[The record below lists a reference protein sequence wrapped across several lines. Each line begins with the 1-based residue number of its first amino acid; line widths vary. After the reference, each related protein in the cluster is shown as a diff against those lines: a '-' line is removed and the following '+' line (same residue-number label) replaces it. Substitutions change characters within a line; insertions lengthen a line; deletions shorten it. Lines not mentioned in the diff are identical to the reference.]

1 MTDLKQRVRPQ
12 MMTNLVSSFER
23 VAEAITDRVA
33 AVLGAD
39 VVVTDTRGIV
49 VSSNQRRL
57 VGLSFDPGNADHP
70 ESTYWVP
77 LMIDGQVGK
86 VITNQPPH
94 GEVLSSRL
102 LKNLVEL
109 VTAQVK
115 VDWQPNTT
123 ELRDTFFHDLMHG
136 LYKDEETVRREA
148 AVLSIDLNVPYQLLL
163 IDAASYILGTNSYQQ
178 PETADIQ
185 VRRRAQ
191 TVISSVLNVA
201 HTSNDSLGTYIGNG
215 EIIFLRTYQNK
226 AQPAKRHQPV
236 YTANMAWDQSTT
248 LHQLS
253 KFLIERLH
261 SNLDPFISI
270 GIGRHHPGLS
280 GFSRAYEE
288 ARAAIT
294 LGRRFKSAAGLY
306 SLSDLGI
313 AAFIGL
319 TDERTKS
326 ELASYILRPIIA
338 DHELYRT
345 LTVFFAENCSPS
357 LTVKRLSI
365 HRNTLSYRLD
375 KITTL
380 SGFDPRTFDDA
391 VQLRLALLLHAN
403 GESIA
408 TAA

>member
-1 MTDLKQRVRPQ
+1 MTDLKLSRPQ
-12 MMTNLVSSFER
+12 TMTSLLTPFER

-33 AVLGAD
+33 AVLSAD
-39 VVVTDTRGIV
+39 VVVTDARGIV

-57 VGLSFDPGNADHP
+57 IGLFFDPNSVEQP

-77 LMIDGQVGK
+77 LMIEGQIGK

-94 GEVLSSRL
+94 GEILSSRL

-109 VTAQVK
+109 VSTQVK

-136 LYKDEETVRREA
+136 LYKDEETVLREA

-163 IDAASYILGTNSYQQ
+163 IDAASYILGSNSYQH
-178 PETADIQ
+178 PETADSQ

-191 TVISSVLNVA
+191 TVISTVLNVV
-201 HTSNDSLGTYIGNG
+201 HTSHDTLGTYIGNG

-226 AQPAKRHQPV
+226 PQLHKRHQSGQQTN
-236 YTANMAWDQSTT
+236 TAWEQSTT

-261 SNLDPFISI
+261 SNLDPHISI

-280 GFSRAYEE
+280 GFSRSYEE

-294 LGRRFKSAAGLY
+294 LGRRFKNAAGLY
-306 SLSDLGI
+306 SLGDLGI

-319 TDERTKS
+319 TDERTKA
-326 ELASYILRPIIA
+326 ELAAYLLRPIIA
-338 DHELYRT
+338 DQELHRT
-345 LTVFFAENCSPS
+345 LTIFFTENCSPS
-357 LTVKRLSI
+357 ATVKRLSI

-375 KITTL
+375 KITAL
-380 SGFDPRTFDDA
+380 SGFDPRKFDDA
-391 VQLRLALLLHAN
+391 VQLRLALLLHSN
-403 GESIA
+403 KENV
-408 TAA
+408 AASA

>member
-1 MTDLKQRVRPQ
+1 MTDIKSVRSQLIP
-12 MMTNLVSSFER
+12 NLLSPFER

-33 AVLGAD
+33 AVLSAD
-39 VVVTDTRGIV
+39 VVVTDVRGIV

-57 VGLSFDPGNADHP
+57 IGLFFDSNSVDQP

-77 LMIDGQVGK
+77 LMIEGQIGK

-94 GEVLSSRL
+94 SEILSSRL

-115 VDWQPNTT
+115 VDWHPNTT

-136 LYKDEETVRREA
+136 LYKDEETVLREA
-148 AVLSIDLNVPYQLLL
+148 AVLSIDLTVPYQLLL
-163 IDAASYILGTNSYQQ
+163 IDASSYILGSSSYQQ
-178 PETADIQ
+178 PETADSQ

-191 TVISSVLNVA
+191 TVISTVLNMGNTTA
-201 HTSNDSLGTYIGNG
+201 DTLGSYIGNG
-215 EIIFLRTYQNK
+215 EIIFLRTYQPK
-226 AQPAKRHQPV
+226 ARPHRRHQPA
-236 YTANMAWDQSTT
+236 YNESSAWEQSTT

-253 KFLIERLH
+253 TFLIERLH
-261 SNLDPFISI
+261 SNLDPHISI
-270 GIGRHHPGLS
+270 GIGRHHPGLG

-294 LGRRFKSAAGLY
+294 LGRRFKSSAGLY
-306 SLSDLGI
+306 SLGDLGI

-319 TDERTKS
+319 TDERTKVD
-326 ELASYILRPIIA
+326 LAAYMLRPIIA
-338 DHELYRT
+338 DQELYRT
-345 LTVFFAENCSPS
+345 LTMFFAENCSPS
-357 LTVKRLSI
+357 ATVKRLSI

-380 SGFDPRTFDDA
+380 SGFDPRLFDQA
-391 VQLRLALLLHAN
+391 VQLRLALLLHSN
-403 GESIA
+403 LDSL
-408 TAA
+408 TAAS

>member
-1 MTDLKQRVRPQ
+1 MTDLSQRAQPQ
-12 MMTNLVSSFER
+12 AMANLLSPFER

-33 AVLGAD
+33 AVLSAD
-39 VVVTDTRGIV
+39 VVVTDARGIV

-57 VGLSFDPGNADHP
+57 IGLSFDPNNTEHP

-77 LMIDGQVGK
+77 LMIEGQIGK

-94 GEVLSSRL
+94 GEILSSRL
-102 LKNLVEL
+102 LKNLVDL
-109 VTAQVK
+109 VSTQIK

-136 LYKDEETVRREA
+136 LYKDEETVVREA
-148 AVLSIDLNVPYQLLL
+148 AVLSIDLNGPYQLLL
-163 IDAASYILGTNSYQQ
+163 IDASSYILGSNSYQQ
-178 PETADIQ
+178 PETADSQ

-191 TVISSVLNVA
+191 TVISTVLNVV
-201 HTSNDSLGTYIGNG
+201 HTTNDTLGAYIGNG
-215 EIIFLRTYQNK
+215 EIIFLRKYQNK
-226 AQPAKRHQPV
+226 AQPHRRQQPSHQESS
-236 YTANMAWDQSTT
+236 AWEQSTT

-261 SNLDPFISI
+261 SNLDPHISI

-280 GFSRAYEE
+280 GFNRSYEE

-294 LGRRFKSAAGLY
+294 LGRRFKNAAGLY
-306 SLSDLGI
+306 SLGDLGI

-319 TDERTKS
+319 TDERTKAD
-326 ELASYILRPIIA
+326 LAAYLLRPIIG
-338 DHELYRT
+338 DMELYRT
-345 LTVFFAENCSPS
+345 LTMFFAENCSPS
-357 LTVKRLSI
+357 ATVKRLSI

-375 KITTL
+375 KITAL
-380 SGFDPRTFDDA
+380 SGFDPRLFDQA

-403 GESIA
+403 VDNITPA
-408 TAA
+408 P